1 MIAYKFDIQTN
12 ALTPLYADIAEQTAA
27 SKNSLRLDTSS
38 SELPILNRF
47 GLPVFSSATFR
58 HPITRERMDFLTVL
72 FEVHQTKNI
81 DTVAVTGL
89 NGTIK
94 TYVSDGDFDIRM
106 RGMLIADNPNDYPI
120 EEVKQLTELLKQP
133 LSIEVVCDYLQLF
146 GIYNLVIQDYNF
158 PQSEGTQNT
167 QVFEINALSDAPIE
181 LIELI

>member
-1 MIAYKFDIQTN
+1 M
-12 ALTPLYADIAEQTAA
+12 
-27 SKNSLRLDTSS
+27 
-38 SELPILNRF
+38 
-47 GLPVFSSATFR
+47 
-58 HPITRERMDFLTVL
+58 
-72 FEVHQTKNI
+72 
-81 DTVAVTGL
+81 AVTGL